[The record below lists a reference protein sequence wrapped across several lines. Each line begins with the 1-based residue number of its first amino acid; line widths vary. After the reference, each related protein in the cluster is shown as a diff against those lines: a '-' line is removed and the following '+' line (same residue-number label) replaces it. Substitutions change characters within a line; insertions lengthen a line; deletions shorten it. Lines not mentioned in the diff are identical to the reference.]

1 MTQSKK
7 IYAVTGGIG
16 SGKTA
21 VSGIIAE
28 EGYPVFS
35 CDKIYGELTAGG
47 ELVDE
52 LERAFGNVTL
62 PDGSLDRGALAAKV
76 FCDKSA
82 LERLNGITHPI
93 IMREL
98 LARAR
103 SAEEKLVFCEVP
115 LLFEGGYAQFFN
127 GVIVVLRLLGQRIAA
142 VTARSNLTPEE
153 VTARIRAQFDYDRA
167 DLSAYI
173 TLHNDGNMDDLRKK
187 VKKIIRSIAN

>member
-16 SGKTA
+16 SGMTA

-47 ELVDE
+47 ELVGE
-52 LERAFGNVTL
+52 LERAFGNVAL

-76 FCDKSA
+76 FCDKCA

-103 SAEEKLVFCEVP
+103 SAEGKLVFCEVP
-115 LLFEGGYAQFFN
+115 LLFEGGYAQLFN

>member
-1 MTQSKK
+1 
-7 IYAVTGGIG
+7 
-16 SGKTA
+16 
-21 VSGIIAE
+21 
-28 EGYPVFS
+28 
-35 CDKIYGELTAGG
+35 
-47 ELVDE
+47 
-52 LERAFGNVTL
+52 
-62 PDGSLDRGALAAKV
+62 
-76 FCDKSA
+76 
-82 LERLNGITHPI
+82 
-93 IMREL
+93 MREL

-103 SAEEKLVFCEVP
+103 SAEGKLVFCEVP
-115 LLFEGGYAQFFN
+115 LLFEGGYAQLFN